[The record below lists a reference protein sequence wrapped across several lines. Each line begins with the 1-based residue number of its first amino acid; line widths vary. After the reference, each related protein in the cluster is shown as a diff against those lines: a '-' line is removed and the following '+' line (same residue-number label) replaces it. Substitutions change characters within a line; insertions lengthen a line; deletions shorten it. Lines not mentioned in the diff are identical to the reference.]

1 MEGASVILL
10 RRDSVLLVERGKPPA
25 LGIWSFPGGRVEP
38 GESPEDAARRE
49 LLEETGLRA
58 GPLVHLGR
66 FRPLPGQSPF
76 VLAVYAGRAPGADEP
91 LAGDDAAA
99 AAFIRFEAVGERR
112 LTPGAIG
119 WIAKAIDAVA
129 SEGVHGAGSRNGSAG
144 GTLNSATCSRPVR
157 ESTEVEEVPMA
168 VAHGTPGT
176 VNSPHPLIA
185 SDRVEGTAVLRPSGE
200 KIGTIERVMIHK
212 ITGKV
217 AYAVM
222 SFGGFLGLGERYFT
236 VPWSKLDYDPAL
248 DGYVMTLTEE
258 QLKASPEVD
267 AEGEI
272 WDDRR
277 REEEL
282 HRYYDVPPYW

>member
-1 MEGASVILL
+1 
-10 RRDSVLLVERGKPPA
+10 
-25 LGIWSFPGGRVEP
+25 
-38 GESPEDAARRE
+38 
-49 LLEETGLRA
+49 
-58 GPLVHLGR
+58 
-66 FRPLPGQSPF
+66 
-76 VLAVYAGRAPGADEP
+76 
-91 LAGDDAAA
+91 
-99 AAFIRFEAVGERR
+99 
-112 LTPGAIG
+112 
-119 WIAKAIDAVA
+119 
-129 SEGVHGAGSRNGSAG
+129 
-144 GTLNSATCSRPVR
+144 
-157 ESTEVEEVPMA
+157 MA

-272 WDDRR
+272 WNYRR

-282 HRYYDVPPYW
+282 HKYYDVPPYW